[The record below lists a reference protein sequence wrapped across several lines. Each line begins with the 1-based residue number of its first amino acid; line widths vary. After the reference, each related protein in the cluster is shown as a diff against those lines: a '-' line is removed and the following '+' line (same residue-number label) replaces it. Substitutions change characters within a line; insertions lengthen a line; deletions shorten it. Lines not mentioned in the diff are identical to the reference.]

1 MEPLEKVENF
11 GRLAHWFF
19 SLAKSRIDAEAC
31 SIREEL
37 DKLMTLQQPLSG
49 SCNNS
54 SETAKDATVENLK
67 AALVEIQ
74 LCSRLESLLLKK
86 KSLNNGDS
94 PELHTEKVEKLKVL
108 SESLANSTS
117 QAEKRILDHRES
129 FFEAAESVPEM
140 RTEF

>member
-1 MEPLEKVENF
+1 MVRDLEREDFIHESF
-11 GRLAHWFF
+11 GNVIP
-19 SLAKSRIDAEAC
+19 SRIDAEAC

-54 SETAKDATVENLK
+54 SETAKDATVEHLK

-117 QAEKRILDHRES
+117 QAEKRILDHREW
-129 FFEAAESVPEM
+129 
-140 RTEF
+140 